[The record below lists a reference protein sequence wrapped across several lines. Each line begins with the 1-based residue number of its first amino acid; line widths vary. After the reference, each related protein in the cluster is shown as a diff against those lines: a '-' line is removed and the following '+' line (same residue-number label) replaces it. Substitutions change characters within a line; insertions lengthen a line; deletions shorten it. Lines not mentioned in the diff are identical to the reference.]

1 MAFAIQLTRG
11 ARRFVEKADRKLQQ
25 RLRRAFDTIAENPRD
40 HPNIRPLRGEFAG
53 LWRYRLGD
61 YRIVYEIRDD
71 DQVVIILVIAQRG
84 DVYDK

>member
-1 MAFAIQLTRG
+1 MPFTIQLTKK
-11 ARRFVEKADRKLQQ
+11 AKQFVEKADKKLQQ
-25 RLRRAFDTIAENPRD
+25 RLQRTFDQIAQNLRQ
-40 HPNIRPLRGEFAG
+40 HPNIKPLRGEFEG

-71 DQVVIILVIAQRG
+71 AQVVIVLVIARRG